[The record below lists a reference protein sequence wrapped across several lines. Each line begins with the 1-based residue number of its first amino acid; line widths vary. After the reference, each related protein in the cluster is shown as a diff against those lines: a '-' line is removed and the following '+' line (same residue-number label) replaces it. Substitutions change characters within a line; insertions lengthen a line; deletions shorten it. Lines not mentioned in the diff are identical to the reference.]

1 MFSKKLSA
9 KDAVLLGVLAIII
22 GVVLIYTLYNED
34 DRDVIR
40 INVDNQESK
49 TISFENLA
57 MAPGE
62 ETGYTFMF
70 DQVDLAEYD
79 VVLQFKKTEKTVPC
93 DFIYVR
99 ISVDGEVMHDK
110 SLGEF
115 LDKDPVFF
123 HINPIKNKSRE
134 VNVTYYIPLDV
145 GNEAQDVEVYF
156 DLIVTATSQAS
167 IEEVIK

>member
-9 KDAVLLGVLAIII
+9 KDAVLLGILAIII

-79 VVLQFKKTEKTVPC
+79 VVLQFKKTEKTVP
-93 DFIYVR
+93 
-99 ISVDGEVMHDK
+99 
-110 SLGEF
+110 
-115 LDKDPVFF
+115 
-123 HINPIKNKSRE
+123 
-134 VNVTYYIPLDV
+134 
-145 GNEAQDVEVYF
+145 
-156 DLIVTATSQAS
+156 
-167 IEEVIK
+167 